1 MNTWIEITNDAGEVE
16 AVCTLAEFLAANEC
30 FGDEQVAELNAL
42 THLDAE
48 RLNAVLALAFD
59 TLEAQREDG
68 EWHFGGGAVPEGAV
82 KVCAPKRAAAL
93 DMIASLCASK
103 GGGAIEV
110 QVCCDADEAPM
121 PFSIWEN
128 GDILGAGETL
138 DEAIAEALA
147 DVHAWNRGP
156 SEHDSSVRILPS
168 GEVGL

>member
-1 MNTWIEITNDAGEVE
+1 MSTWIEITNDAGEVE
-16 AVCTLAEFLAANEC
+16 AVCTLTEFLAANEC

-42 THLDAE
+42 TH
-48 RLNAVLALAFD
+48 
-59 TLEAQREDG
+59 EDG

-110 QVCCDADEAPM
+110 QVCRDADEAPM

-128 GDILGAGETL
+128 DDILGAGETL

>member
-1 MNTWIEITNDAGEVE
+1 MNTWIEITDDAGEVE

-42 THLDAE
+42 TH
-48 RLNAVLALAFD
+48 
-59 TLEAQREDG
+59 EDG
-68 EWHFGGGAVPEGAV
+68 EWHFGGGAAPDGAV

-110 QVCCDADEAPM
+110 QVCRDADEAPM